1 MSNWEN
7 WLKTKARDRESKTL
21 ERLIEATEEATE
33 PWTVRNGKR
42 LLNFSSNNYLG
53 LSKSPSLQEAAI
65 RGAKKGAGSGG
76 SRLITGDNAD
86 YRRLEEKIAELKGT
100 KRALILGS
108 GYLAN
113 IGTFSAL
120 LDENCGVISDSLN
133 HASIIDGIRLSRA
146 TKYIYQHT
154 DISDLEAKLSEAKHA
169 GHKRLLIAT
178 ETVFSMDGDVAP
190 LKDIIEL
197 KNEFGAALLVDD
209 AHGAGVFG
217 KNGAGYAHEV
227 GLAEHIEI
235 QMGTFSKAYGAY
247 GAYIAANEEWI
258 CELVNSSRT
267 LIYSTGLPPSLIE
280 TANESLKLVSEADR
294 ARSQLAQK
302 AKKFRQELNNAGLDT
317 CGSSTQ
323 IIPVIVG
330 ENDLALHIAQRLRA
344 RNLLAHAIRPPT
356 VPDGTARIRFSL
368 MATHPDNALEEAS
381 RVIIEEIRN
390 AEARKF

>member
-120 LDENCGVISDSLN
+120 LDENCGVI
-133 HASIIDGIRLSRA
+133 
-146 TKYIYQHT
+146 
-154 DISDLEAKLSEAKHA
+154 
-169 GHKRLLIAT
+169 
-178 ETVFSMDGDVAP
+178 
-190 LKDIIEL
+190 
-197 KNEFGAALLVDD
+197 
-209 AHGAGVFG
+209 
-217 KNGAGYAHEV
+217 
-227 GLAEHIEI
+227 
-235 QMGTFSKAYGAY
+235 
-247 GAYIAANEEWI
+247 
-258 CELVNSSRT
+258 
-267 LIYSTGLPPSLIE
+267 
-280 TANESLKLVSEADR
+280 
-294 ARSQLAQK
+294 
-302 AKKFRQELNNAGLDT
+302 
-317 CGSSTQ
+317 
-323 IIPVIVG
+323 
-330 ENDLALHIAQRLRA
+330 
-344 RNLLAHAIRPPT
+344 
-356 VPDGTARIRFSL
+356 
-368 MATHPDNALEEAS
+368 
-381 RVIIEEIRN
+381 
-390 AEARKF
+390 